1 MIADQRTCMKRAA
14 SPDLPDRRVR
24 KTRKAIRRA
33 LETLLQDTAIEQIT
47 AKQLAAEA
55 DIGYTTFFRHF
66 PTKEAALADLAD
78 SEAEELLRHSLP
90 LLSRAGS
97 LTATTD
103 MCRHI
108 DARRRVWS
116 ALLLGGAAP
125 LMRES
130 LIRHTLEMSGDWPQ
144 GQPWLSAESGT
155 SLIIGLVVETLGWW
169 LAQAPDLPP
178 EEVAKI
184 MDRLFIAQLVG
195 MGSGAQAKARTA

>member
-1 MIADQRTCMKRAA
+1 MELTANAN
-14 SPDLPDRRVR
+14 LPDRRVR

-33 LETLLQDTAIEQIT
+33 LETLLQDTSIEQIT
-47 AKQLAAEA
+47 IKQLSVEA

-90 LLSRAGS
+90 LLKSAGS
-97 LTATTD
+97 LIATID
-103 MCRHI
+103 MCRHV
-108 DARRRVWS
+108 DERRRLWS

-130 LIRHTLEMSGDWPQ
+130 LIRHTLEMSGEWPQ
-144 GQPWLSAESGT
+144 RQPWLTIESGT

-169 LAQAPDLPP
+169 LSQASELPT
-178 EEVAKI
+178 EEVAQI
-184 MDRLFIAQLVG
+184 MDKLFIASLTGHADQ
-195 MGSGAQAKARTA
+195 KK

>member
-1 MIADQRTCMKRAA
+1 MQPAA
-14 SPDLPDRRVR
+14 TRDLTDRRVR
-24 KTRKAIRRA
+24 KTLKAIRRA
-33 LETLLQDTAIEQIT
+33 LETLLQDTPIEQIT

-90 LLSRAGS
+90 LVSSAGS
-97 LTATTD
+97 LTATTS
-103 MCRHI
+103 MCRHV

-144 GQPWLSAESGT
+144 GQPWLSVESGT
-155 SLIIGLVVETLGWW
+155 SLITGLVVETLGWW
-169 LAQAPDLPP
+169 LSQAPDLSP

-184 MDRLFIAQLVG
+184 MDRLFIAQLVAT
-195 MGSGAQAKARTA
+195 GSGSQAVGVTT

>member
-1 MIADQRTCMKRAA
+1 MKREFA
-14 SPDLPDRRVR
+14 SDLPDRRVR

-33 LETLLQDTAIEQIT
+33 LESLLQETAIEQIT

-90 LLSRAGS
+90 LVSSAGS
-97 LTATTD
+97 LSATTD
-103 MCRHI
+103 MCRHV
-108 DARRRVWS
+108 DAKRRVWS

-130 LIRHTLEMSGDWPQ
+130 LVRHTLEMSGDWPQ
-144 GQPWLSAESGT
+144 GQPWLPTESGT

-169 LAQAPDLPP
+169 LSQAPDLPP
-178 EEVAKI
+178 DEVARI

-195 MGSGAQAKARTA
+195 TAGTVQARARTA